1 MIAVGPVVTLRRP
14 RAESYPMADAIAE
27 SCLLGE
33 DAPAGFLEL
42 SLLAVEPILRAPT
55 QPLATTETRTVPAAP
70 RQGDP
75 QPPARETLLVADD
88 EEMVRRLAAR
98 MLAMLGYRVLEARS
112 GQEAVRLLRRGAHRI
127 NGVLTDVAMPG
138 IGGHELGE
146 TIARCWPQIRV
157 LYMSGFAA
165 RRMVNQGELDPRN
178 PFIQK
183 PFTSEQLGRK
193 IRELFTDPVEQ

>member
-1 MIAVGPVVTLRRP
+1 V
-14 RAESYPMADAIAE
+14 
-27 SCLLGE
+27 
-33 DAPAGFLEL
+33 
-42 SLLAVEPILRAPT
+42 PT
-55 QPLATTETRTVPAAP
+55 AP
-70 RQGDP
+70 RQGES
-75 QPPARETLLVADD
+75 QPPARETLLVVDD

-98 MLAMLGYRVLEARS
+98 MLAMFGYRVLEAQS

-138 IGGHELGE
+138 IGGRELGE

-165 RRMVNQGELDPRN
+165 KRMVNEGELDPRN

-193 IRELFTDPVEQ
+193 VRELFTDPVEQ